1 MINRRTLLAAAALAL
16 AAVSSPSNAAE
27 TIRLAITDVDGL
39 ENLQREFG
47 PFKAAFEK
55 ISGLTLE
62 FFPVSGRTAAVE
74 AMAAKQVD
82 FVLTGPAEYVVF
94 QARTNARPVVTWQ
107 RPDYFSYLIALEGSG
122 ITKLEDLKGK
132 KVSFHEIGSTSR
144 HLGPGKMLADAG
156 LKYNS
161 DFEAVYIKTNVG
173 VEALQ
178 RGDLA
183 ALGVNH
189 TDLARFREN
198 LPDFKFVELAKSA
211 QLPDD
216 VLIAAP
222 EVSEELFAKVRDAFT
237 TGSDELWAAVISTDA
252 NRKYVGGKF
261 LPGVSDADYDV
272 IREMYRAVGIES
284 FNEFAGG

>member
-1 MINRRTLLAAAALAL
+1 MINRRHLLAAAGALAMLAATPAL
-16 AAVSSPSNAAE
+16 AADAV
-27 TIRLAITDVDGL
+27 RLAITDVDGL

-47 PFKAAFEK
+47 PFKDAFEK
-55 ISGLTLE
+55 ISGLKVE

-94 QARTNARPVVTWQ
+94 RARTNARPVVNWQ
-107 RPDYFSYLIALEGSG
+107 RPDYHSHIIALEGSG

-144 HLGPGKMLADAG
+144 HLGPGKLLADAG
-156 LKYNS
+156 LKFGT
-161 DFEAVYIKTNVG
+161 DFEAVFVKTNVG
-173 VEALQ
+173 VEAMQ

-183 ALGVNH
+183 ALGVNF
-189 TDLARFREN
+189 TDLGRFKEK
-198 LPDFKFVELAKSA
+198 LPDFKFVELAKSD

-222 EVSEELFAKVRDAFT
+222 EVSDEVFAKVRDAFVN
-237 TGSDELWAAVISTDA
+237 GNDELWAAVTSTDA
-252 NRKYVGGKF
+252 NRKYIGGKF
-261 LPGVSDADYDV
+261 LPDVKDSDYDV
-272 IREMYRAVGIES
+272 IRDMYRAVGITS
-284 FNEFAGG
+284 FDTFAGG